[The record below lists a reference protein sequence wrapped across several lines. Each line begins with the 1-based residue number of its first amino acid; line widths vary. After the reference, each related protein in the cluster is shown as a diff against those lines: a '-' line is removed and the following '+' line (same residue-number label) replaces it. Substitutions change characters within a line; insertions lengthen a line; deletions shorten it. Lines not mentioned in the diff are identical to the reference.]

1 MLHVS
6 GLLGAR
12 GETRTHLRVRLVVT
26 LGRPPD
32 MIFPCV
38 MGNGK
43 VRVRLGKDC

>member
-12 GETRTHLRVRLVVT
+12 RETRTHLRVRLVVT